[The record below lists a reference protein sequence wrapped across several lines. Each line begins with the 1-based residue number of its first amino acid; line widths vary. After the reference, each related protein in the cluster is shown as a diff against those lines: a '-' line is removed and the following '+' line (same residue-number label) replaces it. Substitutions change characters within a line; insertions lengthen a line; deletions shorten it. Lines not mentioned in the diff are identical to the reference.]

1 MKAVRWTAGALAL
14 GVAAAAVA
22 QTANIYLDV
31 KRKASVKGSSTR
43 AQGYYYSDKDYS
55 RSVDLAVTVKN
66 MSQGPVAFDLEY
78 YFVAKTVN
86 GNVRWIYD
94 SGTQSVVL
102 GKTAHTNF
110 SKASKDL
117 QASKME
123 SWLYKEE
130 TGSKYEGYIYRAVLG
145 KKVIA
150 VNASTRPLE
159 SAGRSDSELA
169 ALLAAAEHGLKQ
181 VRDAGLN
188 R

>member
-1 MKAVRWTAGALAL
+1 MRTVRMAAIALAL

-22 QTANIYLDV
+22 QTANVYLDV
-31 KRKASVKGSSTR
+31 KRKASVKDSTTR
-43 AQGYYYSDKDYS
+43 ARGYYYSDKDYS

-66 MSQGPVAFDLEY
+66 MSQEPVTFDLEY

-102 GKTAHTNF
+102 GKAAHTNF
-110 SKASKDL
+110 TTTSKEL
-117 QASKME
+117 QASKTE
-123 SWLYKEE
+123 SWRYKEE
-130 TGSKYEGYIYRAVLG
+130 TGSKYEGHIYRAVMA
-145 KKVIA
+145 KKVIV

-159 SAGRSDSELA
+159 SAGRSESELA
-169 ALLAAAEHGLKQ
+169 ALIGAAEQGLKQ
-181 VRDAGLN
+181 TRDGGLN